1 MDRLIHTALSGMRAS
16 MDSQRVIASNMA
28 NANTL
33 GFRAEMLDQ
42 RAVTIEGQP
51 NEAPAMQRASV
62 RGADMAAGETI
73 ATGRDLDVAV
83 ETDAL
88 IAVQAVDG
96 TEAYTRRGDLSV
108 SATGLLVN
116 GEGRPV
122 LGDNGPIT
130 VPPVGIPGIAPDGS
144 ITIADPAAPDQPPA
158 EIGRIKLAAWEGSPI
173 SKGLDGLFRVEGG
186 GILPTDEAAT
196 VKVGSLEQSN
206 VKTTEVLVDM
216 IDAQRLFAMR
226 SKVISTAREIDES
239 GAQLMR
245 LG

>member
-51 NEAPAMQRASV
+51 NEARAMQRASV

-196 VKVGSLEQSN
+196 IKVGSLEQSN

>member
-51 NEAPAMQRASV
+51 NEARAMQTASV
-62 RGADMAAGETI
+62 RGANMVAGEI
-73 ATGRDLDVAV
+73 VDTGRNLDIAI

-88 IAVQAVDG
+88 MAVQAVDG
-96 TEAYTRRGDLSV
+96 TEAYTRRGDLSI

-122 LGDNGPIT
+122 LG
-130 VPPVGIPGIAPDGS
+130 
-144 ITIADPAAPDQPPA
+144 
-158 EIGRIKLAAWEGSPI
+158 
-173 SKGLDGLFRVEGG
+173 
-186 GILPTDEAAT
+186 
-196 VKVGSLEQSN
+196 
-206 VKTTEVLVDM
+206 
-216 IDAQRLFAMR
+216 
-226 SKVISTAREIDES
+226 
-239 GAQLMR
+239 
-245 LG
+245 

>member
-1 MDRLIHTALSGMRAS
+1 MDRLIHTSLSGMRAS

-51 NEAPAMQRASV
+51 NEARAMQTARV
-62 RGADMAAGETI
+62 RGANMAAGEI
-73 ATGRDLDVAV
+73 VQTGRDLDIAMA
-83 ETDAL
+83 TDAL
-88 IAVQAVDG
+88 MAVQATDG

-116 GEGRPV
+116 GEGLPV
-122 LGDNGPIT
+122 LGDTGPIT
-130 VPPVGIPGIAPDGS
+130 IPPGANPQISPDGT
-144 ITIADPAAPDQPPA
+144 ITVANLAAPDAPPA
-158 EIGRIKLAAWEGSPI
+158 EVGRIKLATWQGSPI
-173 SKGLDGLFRVEGG
+173 AKGLDGLFRVEGG
-186 GILPTDEAAT
+186 GILPTDEEAT
-196 VKVGSLEQSN
+196 VQVGALEQSN
-206 VKTTEVLVDM
+206 VKSTEVLVDM

-226 SKVISTAREIDES
+226 SKLLSTAKDLDQS

>member
-51 NEAPAMQRASV
+51 NEARAMQRASV

-96 TEAYTRRGDLSV
+96 TEAYPRRGDLSV

>member
-51 NEAPAMQRASV
+51 NEARAMQRASV

-226 SKVISTAREIDES
+226 SKLISTAREIDES

>member
-51 NEAPAMQRASV
+51 NEARAMQRASV

-96 TEAYTRRGDLSV
+96 TEAYTRS
-108 SATGLLVN
+108 
-116 GEGRPV
+116 GRARPAP
-122 LGDNGPIT
+122 GRDRPDQAGR
-130 VPPVGIPGIAPDGS
+130 VGR
-144 ITIADPAAPDQPPA
+144 IAD
-158 EIGRIKLAAWEGSPI
+158 
-173 SKGLDGLFRVEGG
+173 
-186 GILPTDEAAT
+186 
-196 VKVGSLEQSN
+196 
-206 VKTTEVLVDM
+206 
-216 IDAQRLFAMR
+216 
-226 SKVISTAREIDES
+226 
-239 GAQLMR
+239 
-245 LG
+245 